1 MAVFLEWGTQL
12 NLNCSP
18 LSVLCWLFQSVVS
31 VVCAVVRASA
41 VLPSVSPMF
50 WRDFVYAATMFQ
62 SVVSYGTK

>member
-1 MAVFLEWGTQL
+1 MGNAAELE
-12 NLNCSP
+12 
-18 LSVLCWLFQSVVS
+18 LFSTISVVLVVP

-50 WRDFVYAATMFQ
+50 WRDFVYAATTFQ